1 MGIIMYNKSYGS
13 KSDNFRVV
21 RKEVK
26 KIDDLG
32 YGWAIYVA
40 KFTVNTGGT
49 LYLTLVTNK
58 SKIVYIIYNSE
69 FYKLNST
76 KNDDLTGKV
85 SPKQFVDRYGVYSDG
100 TPMNYKLYSV
110 TLKYVKNHLPVT
122 IYQNLGYYKRSI

>member
-1 MGIIMYNKSYGS
+1 MYNKSYGS
-13 KSDNFRVV
+13 KTDNFRVV

-110 TLKYVKNHLPVT
+110 TLKYVKSHIPVT